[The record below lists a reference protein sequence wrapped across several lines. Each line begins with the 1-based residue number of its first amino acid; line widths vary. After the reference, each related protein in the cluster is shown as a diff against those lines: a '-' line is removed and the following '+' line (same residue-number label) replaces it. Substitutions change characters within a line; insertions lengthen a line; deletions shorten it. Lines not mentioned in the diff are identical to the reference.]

1 MMPVSPRMEAKF
13 ASLCRE
19 TGEAAAD
26 DFARTA
32 PTPWGEKSIAAVSAE
47 LLAWIAMPYAK
58 KPALFSSD
66 FVERM
71 QLAAVGAF
79 EDRLRGIAM
88 ADPDLRG
95 LS

>member
-1 MMPVSPRMEAKF
+1 MAVSPRMEAKF

-19 TGEAAAD
+19 TGEAAAY
-26 DFARTA
+26 DFAKTA
-32 PTPWGEKSIAAVSAE
+32 STPWDEKSIAAVSSE
-47 LLAWIAMPYAK
+47 MLAWIAMPYAR
-58 KPALFSSD
+58 KPHLFSAD

-71 QLAAVGAF
+71 QLAARGAF
-79 EDRLRGIAM
+79 EDRLRAIAM